1 MSRFRYQLVLAAAA
15 FSLLMAGCAGEA
27 SVEQRKRFNDAEIAF
42 QNADSQEQYLR
53 VAGSYQQLRDEG
65 LRSVAV
71 LFNQGNAFARA
82 EQHGHAIACYRQALR
97 LEPNNKSIR
106 GNLELAMNQTGAAEP
121 PVGWVRRI
129 MFWHGWLGY
138 ESRFYVATVL
148 TVLTSLLLIVARR
161 TRSWLASRV
170 GLGLL
175 LVSLAVVASAVYGW
189 YRIEATQWGAV
200 VADGVVPRTGNG
212 ANYGPAFNQ
221 PVPGGTEFSVSE
233 QRGDWLSIVIPGVG
247 DGWVE
252 SDQVVV
258 Y

>member
-1 MSRFRYQLVLAAAA
+1 
-15 FSLLMAGCAGEA
+15 
-27 SVEQRKRFNDAEIAF
+27 
-42 QNADSQEQYLR
+42 
-53 VAGSYQQLRDEG
+53 
-65 LRSVAV
+65 
-71 LFNQGNAFARA
+71 
-82 EQHGHAIACYRQALR
+82 
-97 LEPNNKSIR
+97 
-106 GNLELAMNQTGAAEP
+106 MNQTGAAEP

-138 ESRFYVATVL
+138 ESRFYVATL
-148 TVLTSLLLIVARR
+148 LAVLTSLLLIVARR

-221 PVPGGTEFSVSE
+221 PVPGGTEFFVSE
-233 QRGDWLSIVIPGVG
+233 QRGDWLSIVIPRSRRWLGGVRPSRCLLTNSHAMMWRV
-247 DGWVE
+247 DGFFGSSVIFTWWFRGSGNRSLAGICVQNPR
-252 SDQVVV
+252 SLVRLLGSSCHV
-258 Y
+258 